1 MPAPQNLR
9 ATGDR
14 IEQLLDELQ
23 ATAEPRSCARAE
35 ELLRLVAE
43 LYGAGLSRI
52 VELANEGAPA
62 LIDAMAAD
70 ELVASLLLVHG
81 LHPESMASRVEGALA
96 SVRPLLAV
104 HAGDVE
110 VLGIDERAGT
120 VVLRLLGSCDGCPSS
135 SVTLQLAV
143 ERAIMDAAPE
153 VVRIDVDQRSPDVPG
168 VSVTLGRKPVHAEC
182 PAEMAGR

>member
-52 VELANEGAPA
+52 VDLANEGAPA
-62 LIDAMAAD
+62 LIDAMVGD
-70 ELVASLLLVHG
+70 ELVVSLLLVHG
-81 LHPESMASRVEGALA
+81 LHPDSMARRVEGALA
-96 SVRPLLAV
+96 SVRPLLAA

-135 SVTLQLAV
+135 SVTLQQAV

-153 VVRIDVDQRSPDVPG
+153 VVRIDVDQRSTDGPG
-168 VSVTLGRKPVHAEC
+168 VPVTVGRKPVYAEC
-182 PAEMAGR
+182 PAEMAGT